1 MPVHSLPEMSKPPVA
16 EVVCGVFFAP
26 LGGLDGLS
34 LGAYWAERRV
44 DFPERRLLAA
54 VFDSAEP
61 MIEWGMGTPP
71 LRSWMISGSEEYI
84 VQLQQDRFYLNWRAG
99 KSQRYPRF
107 QNTPNGRGIASLLTE
122 EFARFGAFC
131 DSTLQ
136 ERPTLLLADLSKINT
151 LTQGVHW
158 NSFDDLKAVLP
169 IFNGMDAA
177 IGGVD
182 ASSWLQRAPS
192 SNRQAIR
199 RHRSVSLQAWPDILV
214 RLTRARI
221 VSTALIRGRA
231 CARVT
236 ESTPKT
242 IHRPLPGC
250 EACLEFLQSESSFAR
265 NRWSVAASQQ
275 PRELSV

>member
-1 MPVHSLPEMSKPPVA
+1 MQALVVIPEKSRPSLFPLEYLTVSSAVRSFTMSVHSLPEMSKPPVA

-44 DFPERRLLAA
+44 DFPERRLLTA

-71 LRSWMISGSEEYI
+71 LRSWVISGSEEYI

-169 IFNGMDAA
+169 IFERHGRRDRRADSRGERA
-177 IGGVD
+177 VD
-182 ASSWLQRAPS
+182 
-192 SNRQAIR
+192 
-199 RHRSVSLQAWPDILV
+199 
-214 RLTRARI
+214 
-221 VSTALIRGRA
+221 
-231 CARVT
+231 
-236 ESTPKT
+236 
-242 IHRPLPGC
+242 
-250 EACLEFLQSESSFAR
+250 
-265 NRWSVAASQQ
+265 
-275 PRELSV
+275 

>member
-1 MPVHSLPEMSKPPVA
+1 MSVHSLPEMSKPPVA

-44 DFPERRLLAA
+44 DFPERKLLTA

-61 MIEWGMGTPP
+61 MIEWGLGTPP

-99 KSQRYPRF
+99 RSQRYPRF
-107 QNTPNGRGIASLLTE
+107 QNTPNGRGIASLLAE
-122 EFARFGAFC
+122 EFARFGEFC

-169 IFNGMDAA
+169 ILNGMDAA
-177 IGGVD
+177 ID
-182 ASSWLQRAPS
+182 APTPEVSVQLIDQREWTTLIKIQSGHEPEGEK
-192 SNRQAIR
+192 RPLIR
-199 RHRSVSLQAWPDILV
+199 LEI
-214 RLTRARI
+214 RARGPLSQGAFETTFDGLNDRI
-221 VSTALIRGRA
+221 NAAFLRLVPRAEMIARFGGR
-231 CARVT
+231 
-236 ESTPKT
+236 E
-242 IHRPLPGC
+242 
-250 EACLEFLQSESSFAR
+250 
-265 NRWSVAASQQ
+265 
-275 PRELSV
+275 